1 MLQSLLALPKQVLAG
16 LSLCDLLLI
25 VRLRIG
31 LGLAA
36 GHIGRAIQPGLAR
49 FLVVGDLKNLLP
61 AHGISNRSHAL
72 WWRSFPGTRHGSGPG
87 RIMRLHSFLNRSLPI
102 RYPFLESPLLIL
114 RDALLHRFLFL
125 GDQILYVLL
134 LHLVQLLSLFLTVIY
149 LCI

>member
-1 MLQSLLALPKQVLAG
+1 
-16 LSLCDLLLI
+16 
-25 VRLRIG
+25 
-31 LGLAA
+31 
-36 GHIGRAIQPGLAR
+36 
-49 FLVVGDLKNLLP
+49 
-61 AHGISNRSHAL
+61 
-72 WWRSFPGTRHGSGPG
+72 
-87 RIMRLHSFLNRSLPI
+87 MRLHSFLNRSLPI

>member
-87 RIMRLHSFLNRSLPI
+87 RIMRLHSFLNR
-102 RYPFLESPLLIL
+102 PLLIL